1 MTSSHKL
8 EYAYGLDNLKPEV
21 TLNTN
26 RTRRTDIIR
35 ISRYMSR
42 FISWGMSKT
51 SDILLSSVWCFTNN
65 RGSAL
70 ISARVMSEDV
80 VSSSACTKV

>member
-8 EYAYGLDNLKPEV
+8 EYAYGSD
-21 TLNTN
+21 TLQSEGKSITN
-26 RTRRTDIIR
+26 GTRRTDIIR

-70 ISARVMSEDV
+70 INARVMSEDV
-80 VSSSACTKV
+80 VSSSA